1 MGWDIKTLGDI
12 CDFSR
17 GLTYKKSD
25 EVSFSKN
32 GVLRANN
39 ISLESG
45 SLILD
50 EIKYI
55 SEDIEIPETKKV
67 RKGSILI
74 CTASGSKKHL
84 GKAALIDKPIDLAF
98 GGFMG
103 MLTPKEN
110 VFPKYLY
117 WITQSHKYSEF
128 ILNLTD
134 GANINN
140 LKFSQLSDFRVSLP
154 PLEEQKKIVAIL
166 DKVFAEIDKAR
177 TNAEQ
182 NLNNAR
188 ELLDSYLN
196 QVFSQR
202 GEGWEEKKLG
212 EVAQII
218 NGHSFK
224 SKDFDARGEVK
235 AIKITNVGVHNFV
248 VDNISYLPNSFADIY
263 SAYKAETGDIVIAL
277 TRTIISSGL
286 KVAIVPIEF
295 NNSLI
300 NQRVAAIRLEDNS
313 LTTHLLNT
321 FLSTKIAINYV
332 KSNVNELMQPN
343 LSIKDLKE
351 FPIPVPPKEKL
362 NEITES
368 VVKLKGL
375 IFDLDK
381 IYKEKLNILAEL
393 KKSILQKAF
402 SGELT

>member
-25 EVSFSKN
+25 EVSFSNN

-45 SLILD
+45 TLILD

-117 WITQSHKYSEF
+117 WITQSHMYSEF

-166 DKVFAEIDKAR
+166 DQAFAEIDKAR
-177 TNAEQ
+177 ANAEQ

-188 ELLDSYLN
+188 ELFDSYLN

-202 GEGWEEKKLG
+202 GDGWEEKKLG
-212 EVAQII
+212 EVVIVE
-218 NGHSFK
+218 
-224 SKDFDARGEVK
+224 RGSSPRP
-235 AIKITNVGVHNFV
+235 IKQ
-248 VDNISYLPNSFADIY
+248 Y
-263 SAYKAETGDIVIAL
+263 
-277 TRTIISSGL
+277 
-286 KVAIVPIEF
+286 
-295 NNSLI
+295 
-300 NQRVAAIRLEDNS
+300 
-313 LTTHLLNT
+313 LTTHDDGVNWIKIGDVKEGQKYIT
-321 FLSTKIAINYV
+321 STNQKITKCGAKKSRYV
-332 KSNVNELMQPN
+332 KKGDFILSNSMSFGRPYILQIDGYIHDGWFVLRLPEYIHSDYFYYL
-343 LSIKDLKE
+343 LSSSFVSDQFKSLAAGAIVKNISSDLVKKAVL
-351 FPIPVPPKEKL
+351 PIPSLTLQKEISL
-362 NEITES
+362 NIERLYKQVES
-368 VVKLKGL
+368 LEL
-375 IFDLDK
+375 IFDK
-381 IYKEKLNILAEL
+381 KLRKLAEL